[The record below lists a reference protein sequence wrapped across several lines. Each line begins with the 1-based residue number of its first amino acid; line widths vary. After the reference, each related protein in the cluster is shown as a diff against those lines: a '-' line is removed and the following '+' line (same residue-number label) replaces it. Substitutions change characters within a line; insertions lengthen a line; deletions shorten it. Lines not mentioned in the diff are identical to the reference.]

1 MNGSNVS
8 PEFQATL
15 DKARARLVLRHPFFG
30 SLLLRFPLD
39 LSGVVPTAAVDKKG
53 KIYVNPA
60 FAEKLSPEE
69 LQFLLAHE
77 VMHVVFA
84 HHARRGGREPEL
96 WNVVNDLIINDILVK
111 EGVGKMVEGGLYQA
125 GASEHTSEEL
135 YASMMQNGKQ
145 AGQASG
151 SSGKGE
157 DKKPGGQQQA
167 GNGDSDLTIRDLVE
181 APDSGEPMSEAEA
194 QAQIQQGKVD
204 IASAATAA
212 KMSGK
217 LSENMAR
224 VLGKYIASRVPWW
237 QVLEQYFVGHAQQ
250 HSSWSRP
257 NKRYRH
263 VYLPR
268 REPMPSMGT
277 VVIAVDTSG
286 SIGPEELQK
295 YFGHINGLIEQVR
308 PEKVVVL
315 YTSTRVVGVEEYTPN
330 DYPINTPE
338 TVPSDGGTDMRA
350 AVRWVCE
357 HAEDDPD
364 VTLILTDG
372 YTPVPRAEDVR
383 GSLIWVT
390 TSRNFEHMAVPG
402 DVIYDVE

>member
-1 MNGSNVS
+1 
-8 PEFQATL
+8 
-15 DKARARLVLRHPFFG
+15 
-30 SLLLRFPLD
+30 
-39 LSGVVPTAAVDKKG
+39 
-53 KIYVNPA
+53 
-60 FAEKLSPEE
+60 
-69 LQFLLAHE
+69 
-77 VMHVVFA
+77 
-84 HHARRGGREPEL
+84 
-96 WNVVNDLIINDILVK
+96 
-111 EGVGKMVEGGLYQA
+111 
-125 GASEHTSEEL
+125 
-135 YASMMQNGKQ
+135 MMQNGKQ

-151 SSGKGE
+151 SSGK
-157 DKKPGGQQQA
+157 D
-167 GNGDSDLTIRDLVE
+167 GDSDLTIRDLME

-330 DYPINTPE
+330 DYPVNTPE

-350 AVRWVCE
+350 AVQWVCE
-357 HAEDDPD
+357 HEEDPD